1 MTVHVYDQ
9 LVTGPNDFIGAL
21 AYSLYKQT
29 KVEWIINLKAANG
42 GLEPTAA
49 ESMMFHDFN
58 VLPAQLQ
65 GYKDRATALAATFL
79 SVATQQRLDELSGD
93 TLQSAL
99 ANKFDATH
107 QAVATELGSYR
118 RELAAKRGIYGWM
131 AEVGAALLTNFLTI
145 VLVAL
150 IAYGYGKFNAENSAV
165 DARLKQALPS
175 ELGQPKV
182 ENQAAPGVKPD

>member
-1 MTVHVYDQ
+1 MAVHVYDQ

-29 KVEWIINLKAANG
+29 KVEWIVNLKATNG

-79 SVATQQRLDELSGD
+79 SVATQQRLDELSSD
-93 TLQSAL
+93 TVQSAL
-99 ANKFDATH
+99 ASTFDATH
-107 QAVATELGSYR
+107 QAVAAEMASYR

-131 AEVGAALLTNFLTI
+131 SEVGAALITNFLTI
-145 VLVAL
+145 ILVAL
-150 IAYGYGKFNAENSAV
+150 IAYGYGKLNAVNSAV
-165 DARLKQALPS
+165 DAKMNQALPS
-175 ELGQPKV
+175 
-182 ENQAAPGVKPD
+182 APGQSGAGNQYPR

>member
-1 MTVHVYDQ
+1 MYVYDQ

-65 GYKDRATALAATFL
+65 GYKDRAAALAATFL
-79 SVATQQRLDELSGD
+79 NVATQERLDDLSAD

-99 ANKFDATH
+99 ATKFDSTH
-107 QAVATELGSYR
+107 QAVATELASFSA
-118 RELAAKRGIYGWM
+118 ELASRRGIYGWM
-131 AEVGAALLTNFLTI
+131 AEVGAALITNFLTI
-145 VLVAL
+145 ILVAL
-150 IAYGYGKFNAENSAV
+150 IAYGYGKFNAINSAV
-165 DARLKQALPS
+165 DAKLNQALPPSSGLPS
-175 ELGQPKV
+175 EG
-182 ENQAAPGVKPD
+182 KPDNQSKARE

>member
-1 MTVHVYDQ
+1 MAVHIYDQ

-29 KVEWIINLKAANG
+29 KVEWVVNLKAANG

-49 ESMMFHDFN
+49 ESVMFHDFN

-65 GYKDRATALAATFL
+65 GYKDRATALAANFL

-99 ANKFDATH
+99 ASKFDATH
-107 QAVATELGSYR
+107 QAVATELASYR

-131 AEVGAALLTNFLTI
+131 AEVGAALVTNFLTI

-150 IAYGYGKFNAENSAV
+150 IAYGYGKFNAANSTI
-165 DARLKQALPS
+165 DARIRQALPA
-175 ELGQPKV
+175 EPIQPKI
-182 ENQAAPGVKPD
+182 EKPETPAAKSN